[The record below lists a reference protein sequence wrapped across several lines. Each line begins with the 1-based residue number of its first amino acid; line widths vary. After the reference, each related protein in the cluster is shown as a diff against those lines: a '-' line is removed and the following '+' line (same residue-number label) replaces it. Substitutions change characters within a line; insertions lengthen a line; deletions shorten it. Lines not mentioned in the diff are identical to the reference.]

1 MGEVSA
7 AALSVAADRL
17 FESALAGE
25 GWADAL
31 TAYSEAA
38 GARGAVL
45 MTETDFRGALP
56 HTYNV
61 LPTVSV
67 AEPVA
72 NYVAG
77 KTPPDPRASR
87 VWPNSAAGFVTD
99 LETFSEEE
107 IKRDAFY
114 QEFLHPIGFGW
125 HACAHL
131 QEWPGGRHF
140 YLSLKRAH
148 RDGHYQA
155 AEIALIN
162 ETLPTLRNAA
172 IVAHA
177 RYNSETNGY
186 TQALGSR
193 GEAIFEIDATARM
206 LRCNEAGTM
215 LFSSGDLAIVH
226 GRLGAK
232 RGDDQRRLER
242 AMAPALARP
251 AVSGFAVLSTD
262 DAARRLVVRTM
273 PVVGAARTVFGA
285 AMALVI
291 VEVWR
296 QPDAPSAQF
305 VHALREAFGLTQM
318 EAHVASLIAAGVSPA
333 TAARALKIA
342 EGTARNHLKAAMAKA
357 GVARQAELAAITA
370 RLAR

>member
-1 MGEVSA
+1 MGEISA
-7 AALSVAADRL
+7 AALASAADRL
-17 FESALAGE
+17 FESAVAGD
-25 GWADAL
+25 GWVDAL

-38 GARGAVL
+38 GARGGVL
-45 MTETDFRGALP
+45 MTEIDARGALP

-61 LPTVSV
+61 LPTASV

-72 NYVAG
+72 EYVAG

-87 VWPNSAAGFVTD
+87 VWPNSIEGFVTD
-99 LETFSEEE
+99 LETFSEGE

-114 QEFLHPIGFGW
+114 QDFLHPIGFGW

-140 YLSLKRAH
+140 YLSLKRAY
-148 RDGHYQA
+148 RDGHYQRPQ
-155 AEIALIN
+155 IALIN
-162 ETLPTLRNAA
+162 ASLPALRNAA

-177 RYNSETNGY
+177 RYNSETSGY

-206 LRCNEAGTM
+206 LRCNEAGAALLSASDIT
-215 LFSSGDLAIVH
+215 LVH
-226 GRLGAK
+226 GRLAAQ
-232 RGDDQRRLER
+232 RNDDHRRLER
-242 AMAPALARP
+242 ATAPALARP
-251 AVSGFAVLSTD
+251 AASGFAVLSTN

-273 PVVGAARTVFGA
+273 PVIGDARTVFGA

-291 VEVWR
+291 VEIWR

-305 VHALREAFGLTQM
+305 VRALREAFGLTQM

-333 TAARALKIA
+333 MTARALKIA

-370 RLAR
+370 RLVG